1 MFPAARQCVF
11 SSVPGRCIC
20 DVGFVPATDMR
31 YTGCAPYAYYKG
43 DYWKGRIH
51 TYHDEGGKYG
61 ESLMG
66 TELHWMDRA
75 PGETNPQAGT
85 DVVAKDNRVL
95 PGQRPSFKT
104 RHGWICPCTKDVA
117 R

>member
-1 MFPAARQCVF
+1 MFPADRHCVF

-31 YTGCAPYAYYKG
+31 YTGCAPYSYYKG

-51 TYHDEGGKYG
+51 AYHDEGGKYG
-61 ESLMG
+61 ESLTG

-104 RHGWICPCTKDVA
+104 RHGWICP
-117 R
+117 